1 MTLPAPTLEHTCD
14 LTVYVSAPI
23 EAGHTIGLNSRGRR
37 RIIPITGGKVVFA
50 PTLANSCAAPP
61 PEGALAPSGG
71 RAALA
76 EGPLTGTVLPGGADF
91 QLVVSDTS
99 ADLDARYLLALS
111 DGSHVFVQNHAL
123 RRGSAED
130 IARLVR
136 GEPVDPAAIYFRCV
150 PTFEVSS
157 PAHAWMTESVFVGT
171 GARFPDRVEIS
182 VYRVA

>member
-23 EAGHTIGLNSRGRR
+23 EAGHTVGLNSRGRR
-37 RIIPITGGKVVFA
+37 RIIPITGGKV
-50 PTLANSCAAPP
+50 T
-61 PEGALAPSGG
+61 G
-71 RAALA
+71 RI
-76 EGPLTGTVLPGGADF
+76 EGTVLPGGADF
-91 QLVVSDTS
+91 QLVVSETS

-111 DGSHVFVQNHAL
+111 DGSHVFVQNRAL

-130 IARLVR
+130 IAKLVR
-136 GEPVDPAAIYFRCV
+136 GEAVDPAAIYFRCV